1 MHDQVFEVGKRNEL
15 MYINGMKGIA
25 CLFIMISHF
34 LGIYKYAQEFSP
46 KFPIL
51 DIILNSPI
59 SFLVNETYWLYL
71 FFVVSGYLVA
81 KSKIVS
87 VKDFMF
93 KLITRFLRFV
103 FPILFSYLFIYLPV
117 GFHSSETNNFFL
129 CDWFQKSYTSQY
141 QFIEVILSPV
151 RVLIFGKCDLN
162 SPYWCLKY
170 MFFSS
175 VIIYLCKMLYF
186 FYMTITMSYHFL
198 CL

>member
-81 KSKIVS
+81 K
-87 VKDFMF
+87 
-93 KLITRFLRFV
+93 
-103 FPILFSYLFIYLPV
+103 
-117 GFHSSETNNFFL
+117 
-129 CDWFQKSYTSQY
+129 
-141 QFIEVILSPV
+141 V
-151 RVLIFGKCDLN
+151 R
-162 SPYWCLKY
+162 
-170 MFFSS
+170 
-175 VIIYLCKMLYF
+175 
-186 FYMTITMSYHFL
+186 
-198 CL
+198 